1 MKSTLHMRQEVPIV
15 IGLVLTVLTT
25 SCVQS
30 MKVDIDELLSNAQSY
45 QGKEICTEGVYASG
59 SEISALGASTHE
71 VAGAIYLTGP
81 TIWIEGADIR
91 SRTDCFKTDTIPPTE
106 FCQVTVC
113 GLLETGGNYGH
124 LGAYKYQLQG
134 RND

>member
-1 MKSTLHMRQEVPIV
+1 MKLALPMRQEVTIV
-15 IGLVLTVLTT
+15 IGLLLTVLTS

-30 MKVDIDELLSNAQSY
+30 IKVDIDDLLSNPQSY
-45 QGKEICTEGVYASG
+45 QGKEICAEGVYASG
-59 SEISALGASTHE
+59 SEISALAAFTHE

-91 SRTDCFKTDTIPPTE
+91 SSTDCFKTDTIPPTE

-113 GLLETGGNYGH
+113 GLFETGGNYGH